1 MEKKIG
7 RRSFLAKGAALGAMS
22 LLGQSVISA
31 VDLGGKTLFAA
42 EKVDLSVVKGRNYYK
57 NTMRAVSQLGGM
69 KQFVSRGSNVG
80 LLVNSPFKNYG
91 AHAKPEIVLAAITM
105 CYEAGAKEIRVLKE
119 EFDGY
124 WKRSSLYSDFT
135 DEIASLKPAWDNKVS
150 MDIKDGISL
159 KDATVCREL
168 LECDVLIN
176 ISITKD
182 HMGTNFSCIL
192 KNMMG
197 AASTSTN
204 LSFHVPFNNVK
215 KLSQRIADLN
225 LLRKPD
231 LCIADATEFISTK
244 GPYGPGKILSP
255 KTIVAGVDRVAV
267 DSYVCRF
274 LGLDAKDIQMIQ
286 FAHQHGM
293 GNYKLDE
300 TKILETKA

>member
-1 MEKKIG
+1 MEKKID
-7 RRSFLAKGAALGAMS
+7 RRSFLVKGATLGAMS
-22 LLGQSVISA
+22 ILGSSVLPA
-31 VDLGGKTLFAA
+31 VNLSGTSLWAA
-42 EKVDLSVVKGRNYYK
+42 EKVDLSVVKGRDYYK
-57 NTMRAVSQLGGM
+57 NTMKAVSQLGGM
-69 KQFVSRGSNVG
+69 KQFVSRGSKVG

-124 WKRSSLYSDFT
+124 WQRSTLASEFG
-135 DEIASLKPAWDNKVS
+135 DEIASLKPAWDDKVS
-150 MDIKDGISL
+150 VDIKDGISL
-159 KDATVCREL
+159 KDATVCRDL

-197 AASTSTN
+197 AAASSTN
-204 LSFHVPFNNVK
+204 FSFHVPFNNVE

-255 KTIVAGVDRVAV
+255 KTVVAGVDRVAV
-267 DSYVCRF
+267 DAYVCRF
-274 LGLDAKDIQMIQ
+274 LGLDAKDIHMIQ
-286 FAHQHGM
+286 YAHQHDM

-300 TKILETKA
+300 LNILETRG